1 MIGKERAGTGGI
13 PMSDR
18 IAKILAGGASKQPV
32 TINNQTNNLTINAD
46 DPIKMMGEAAAGRF
60 FQSAFIQLRHA
71 TV

>member
-1 MIGKERAGTGGI
+1 
-13 PMSDR
+13 MSDR
-18 IAKILAGGASKQPV
+18 IAKILAGGASKQHV

-46 DPIKMMGEAAAGRF
+46 DPIKTMGEAAAGRF